1 MTANP
6 FTVLRKL
13 TLKATVF
20 AALALLSAIL
30 AVMHGLAGDLIRA
43 IQHEV
48 FSLLFLQLY
57 QFEITK
63 NMVRKVS
70 RK

>member
-1 MTANP
+1 MY
-6 FTVLRKL
+6 
-13 TLKATVF
+13 
-20 AALALLSAIL
+20 
-30 AVMHGLAGDLIRA
+30 GLVGDLIRA

-57 QFEITK
+57 QFEVTK
-63 NMVRKVS
+63 SMVRKVS